1 MSGME
6 STRQSVGARR
16 LGAMVAPVLVGVFAL
31 ASCGGDDT
39 GATQSTINLD
49 SSSTAFVVRPPAT
62 TVPPE
67 DTATAAEGVVEGTQ
81 DYEVQAG
88 DYPYLLVERFGVTL
102 DALLAVNEWASVN
115 EFAGPGT
122 IILIPPGGKSVAA
135 VVATGSDDTTE
146 TEAETEAETETAD
159 PAVTIP
165 DAGDNC
171 PPGSYTIVAGDYL
184 GKVAGNFDVT
194 VEALNAANA
203 STSGYSSFYPGL
215 VIVIP
220 AKTDC

>member
-1 MSGME
+1 MSAMD

-16 LGAMVAPVLVGVFAL
+16 LGAIVGPVLIGAFVL
-31 ASCGGDDT
+31 ASCGADDT

-62 TVPPE
+62 TEPPA
-67 DTATAAEGVVEGTQ
+67 DSAAPTDGVVEGTQ

-102 DALLAVNEWASVN
+102 DDLLAVNEWASVN
-115 EFAGPGT
+115 EFANPGT

-135 VVATGSDDTTE
+135 VAATADAPAATGD
-146 TEAETEAETETAD
+146 TETAD
-159 PAVTIP
+159 PAVAIP

-171 PPGSYTIVAGDYL
+171 PPGSYTILATDTSRA
-184 GKVAGNFDVT
+184 KVANSFDVT
-194 VEALNAANA
+194 VEALDAANA
-203 STSGYSSFYPGL
+203 NTARYSSFAPGL

-220 AKTDC
+220 AKADC

>member
-1 MSGME
+1 MSAMD

-16 LGAMVAPVLVGVFAL
+16 LGAIVGPVLIGAFVL
-31 ASCGGDDT
+31 ASCGADDT

-62 TVPPE
+62 TEPPA
-67 DTATAAEGVVEGTQ
+67 DSAVAAEGVVEGTQ

-88 DYPYLLVERFGVTL
+88 DYPYLLVERFGITL
-102 DALLAVNEWASVN
+102 EDLLAVNEWASVN
-115 EFAGPGT
+115 EFAGPGA
-122 IILIPPGGKSVAA
+122 IILIPPGGKSVAE
-135 VVATGSDDTTE
+135 VAASASAPAATSGE
-146 TEAETEAETETAD
+146 GETETSD

-171 PPGSYTIVAGDYL
+171 PAGSYTIVAGDYL
-184 GKVAGNFDVT
+184 GKVASNFDVT

>member
-1 MSGME
+1 MN
-6 STRQSVGARR
+6 STRQSAGARR
-16 LGAMVAPVLVGVFAL
+16 LVAIVGPVLVGAFAL
-31 ASCGGDDT
+31 ASCGADDT

-62 TVPPE
+62 TVAPN
-67 DTATAAEGVVEGTQ
+67 DTAAGAVEGVVEGTQ

-102 DALLAVNEWASVN
+102 EDLLAVNEWASVN

-122 IILIPPGGKSVAA
+122 IILIPPGGKSVAE
-135 VVATGSDDTTE
+135 VAASASSDTSTDDTATE
-146 TEAETEAETETAD
+146 TETETAD
-159 PAVTIP
+159 PAATIP

-171 PPGSYTIVAGDYL
+171 PPGSYTVADGDYL
-184 GKVAGNFDVT
+184 GKVAGKFDVT

-203 STSGYSSFYPGL
+203 STSGYNSFYPGL

-220 AKTDC
+220 AKADC

>member
-1 MSGME
+1 MD

-16 LGAMVAPVLVGVFAL
+16 FGAIVGPMLIGAFVL

-67 DTATAAEGVVEGTQ
+67 GTAAATEGAVEGTQ

-102 DALLAVNEWASVN
+102 DDLLAVNEWASVN
-115 EFAGPGT
+115 EFAGPGA

-135 VVATGSDDTTE
+135 VLAAGS
-146 TEAETEAETETAD
+146 AETADTAPTGEGETASSD

-203 STSGYSSFYPGL
+203 STSGYQSFYPGL

-220 AKTDC
+220 AKADC

>member
-1 MSGME
+1 MD

-16 LGAMVAPVLVGVFAL
+16 LGVIVGPVLIGAFVL

-49 SSSTAFVVRPPAT
+49 SSSTAFVVKTPAT
-62 TVPPE
+62 TEPPVG
-67 DTATAAEGVVEGTQ
+67 TATVEGVVEGTQ

-88 DYPYLLVERFGVTL
+88 DYPFLLVERFGVTL
-102 DALLAVNEWASVN
+102 DDLLAVNEWASVN

-122 IILIPPGGKSVAA
+122 IILIPPGGKSVAE
-135 VVATGSDDTTE
+135 VAASASSDTADDAATE
-146 TEAETEAETETAD
+146 TESTD

-171 PPGSYTIVAGDYL
+171 PAGSYTIVAGDYI